1 MKAQDVMVRN
11 VITVRPDTS
20 VAEAVKLLGE
30 HDISALPVVD
40 SDNHLVGILSE
51 ADLLRRGDLDH
62 RQHPWWIE
70 TLMPAAML
78 ANEFAKSQ
86 GKKVEEVMSTDL
98 VTAAEDTPLCEIAA
112 QLERHRVKRVPI
124 VRNGKIV
131 GVVSRS
137 NLIQALA
144 SAKPLLEAKKES
156 DRAIRLKMLD
166 RLSKQKW
173 TDFGS
178 RNIIVENGVVHLW
191 GLVGSES
198 ERKAL
203 TALAEEIPGV
213 SSVADEMIPAY

>member
-78 ANEFAKSQ
+78 AVRGETTRTLIIHLPQ
-86 GKKVEEVMSTDL
+86 GSFQM
-98 VTAAEDTPLCEIAA
+98 
-112 QLERHRVKRVPI
+112 R
-124 VRNGKIV
+124 G
-131 GVVSRS
+131 S
-137 NLIQALA
+137 NAI
-144 SAKPLLEAKKES
+144 LLWS
-156 DRAIRLKMLD
+156 
-166 RLSKQKW
+166 
-173 TDFGS
+173 
-178 RNIIVENGVVHLW
+178 
-191 GLVGSES
+191 VGSMTVLDCI
-198 ERKAL
+198 A
-203 TALAEEIPGV
+203 IDICGV
-213 SSVADEMIPAY
+213 TRSMSA